1 MSPACQ
7 NNYLCKIMVVWS
19 GLVAFRQEARCCKG
33 SIGIGPLIAFPWQQ
47 LFLASIHL
55 QTGLLLLVWDDASR
69 LNECLID
76 RSQCCDWPDSV
87 LYNANYLPVPQSASS
102 SVSDRPWRIQCVDR
116 HKYGGELSSL
126 ESAFIRAIFASKVK
140 HWSLDKECSNNF
152 FHFSSFY
159 LYKIYTIL

>member
-19 GLVAFRQEARCCKG
+19 GLVAFRQEARCCKE

-76 RSQCCDWPDSV
+76 RSQCLAGLRTLQCK
-87 LYNANYLPVPQSASS
+87 LPSRPTSASS

-116 HKYGGELSSL
+116 HKYGGELYSL
-126 ESAFIRAIFASKVK
+126 ESAFIYAIFASKVK
-140 HWSLDKECSNNF
+140 HCSLDKEGSNNF
-152 FHFSSFY
+152 FHFYRTQVRS
-159 LYKIYTIL
+159 